1 MINKNKYL
9 IIIILF
15 FFSINAFSS
24 ENTYFM
30 SLKNNEVNLR
40 HGPSFD
46 YPIKFVYKKKH
57 LPIIIIDKSGAW
69 RKIKDLKNNSGW
81 IHISQLSKNRSAI
94 NIKNNSIIYKN
105 PTTFSR
111 PLAKLENGRLVLGIK
126 CNDKWC
132 KVKSGS
138 YNGWVEKKF
147 LWGNF

>member
-111 PLAKLENGRLVLGIK
+111 PLAKLEKGRLVLGIK

-138 YNGWVEKKF
+138 YNGWVEKKI

>member
-57 LPIIIIDKSGAW
+57 LPIIIIDKSGA
-69 RKIKDLKNNSGW
+69 
-81 IHISQLSKNRSAI
+81 
-94 NIKNNSIIYKN
+94 
-105 PTTFSR
+105 
-111 PLAKLENGRLVLGIK
+111 
-126 CNDKWC
+126 
-132 KVKSGS
+132 
-138 YNGWVEKKF
+138 
-147 LWGNF
+147 

>member
-111 PLAKLENGRLVLGIK
+111 PLAKLEKGRLVLGIK